1 MIATWLTFLPVA
13 LGLTLLPGPATA
25 MVVRS
30 AARGGRVAALRTTVG
45 NSLGIFAW
53 GLLAAIGIAAVVASS
68 LEVYTAVKL
77 AGAVV
82 LIAFG
87 LRSLLTRDRH
97 AQDAAPAQKDQRPF
111 SDGLLASVLN
121 PKLAMFF
128 VALFPQFVPDGA
140 PVLPSALLMA
150 ATVVCFDLVWYST
163 LAVLVT
169 RARRAFV
176 EGPWLRRAER
186 LTGAVLIGLGV
197 RVALERR

>member
-1 MIATWLTFLPVA
+1 M
-13 LGLTLLPGPATA
+13 
-25 MVVRS
+25 
-30 AARGGRVAALRTTVG
+30 
-45 NSLGIFAW
+45 
-53 GLLAAIGIAAVVASS
+53 
-68 LEVYTAVKL
+68 
-77 AGAVV
+77 

-87 LRSLLTRDRH
+87 LRSLLNHDRDE
-97 AQDAAPAQKDQRPF
+97 AETAPAPRALRPF
-111 SDGLLASVLN
+111 RSGFLTSLLN
-121 PKLAMFF
+121 PKLAVFF

-163 LAVLVT
+163 IAVLVT

-176 EGPWLRRAER
+176 EGPWLKRAER